1 MKREIIAELKQELH
15 FMETASEQHEFNKH
29 VYAME
34 RLLSLLKDGEGVSD
48 SATPQADRT
57 SLAAMSETDRRMLE
71 QMGGEVPRSIGQE
84 SNGRQLETED
94 GSGNGESLFDF

>member
-1 MKREIIAELKQELH
+1 MKHEIIAELKQELH
-15 FMETASEQHEFNKH
+15 FMETADEQHEFEKH

-34 RLLSLLKDGEGVSD
+34 RLLSLLKAGESGSD
-48 SATPQADRT
+48 SATLSADRT
-57 SLAAMSETDRRMLE
+57 SLGAMSETDRRMLE
-71 QMGGEVPRSIGQE
+71 QMGGEAPRSIGRE